1 MRRTVSH
8 CIVLGL
14 VVSAM
19 LMSGC
24 TVYDVAVE
32 ERNLGDWTSDKNISY
47 AIERAYLND
56 ELVRY
61 LDFDAFCYEGQ
72 VFVVGQYESRDQ
84 VKRAVEIAEGTKG
97 VRSVTTFVMP
107 KKAHDDCGT
116 ADNLGL
122 YTKVKQKLVADTDIW
137 STNIDIKTM
146 QCHIILLGIVGS
158 VSERDAAVAHARSVE
173 GARGVESFLMV
184 R

>member
-1 MRRTVSH
+1 MRRTVSL
-8 CIVLGL
+8 CVLLGL
-14 VVSAM
+14 VVAVM
-19 LMSGC
+19 LMPGC

-84 VKRAVEIAEGTKG
+84 VKRAVSIAEGTKG
-97 VRSVTTFVMP
+97 VRSVTTYVMP
-107 KKAHDDCGT
+107 KKTRDDCGT
-116 ADNLGL
+116 TDNLGI
-122 YTKVKQKLVADTDIW
+122 YTQVKQRLVTDTSIW

-158 VSERDAAVAHARSVE
+158 ATERDAAIAHARSVE
-173 GARGVESFLMV
+173 GVRGVESFLMV